1 MVRSGY
7 GAQKGARISIETNK
21 LSWPLRTKVHF
32 RCSVMAVTG
41 RLEEEMVQVVVS
53 TTESLCR
60 QMRRRHRRMFPQL
73 SNIANMVELHS
84 AEGAALGRSG
94 LGIIDEAAEQKWEIR
109 TDVVCILGSESMA

>member
-53 TTESLCR
+53 TYVARGGDTGEC
-60 QMRRRHRRMFPQL
+60 FPSYPTLRIWLNFLPRKAQPWDDPA
-73 SNIANMVELHS
+73 S
-84 AEGAALGRSG
+84 
-94 LGIIDEAAEQKWEIR
+94 D
-109 TDVVCILGSESMA
+109 

>member
-1 MVRSGY
+1 MEHKKVLGYPSKQTSCRS
-7 GAQKGARISIETNK
+7 
-21 LSWPLRTKVHF
+21 PCV

-41 RLEEEMVQVVVS
+41 GLEEEMVQVVVS

-73 SNIANMVELHS
+73 SNIANMVELPS

-94 LGIIDEAAEQKWEIR
+94 LGLIDEAAEQKWEIR